1 MAHKA
6 HIRFW
11 HFVKF
16 SWQFASTIRLYFLR
30 RRYNLWKWGESL
42 SRKYNKWLWLECR
55 TWSFSVESYAL
66 TIKALRLSIKTGN
79 HEMIY
84 NRAILVWN
92 YSCDF
97 KLNLRC
103 ALVQFWNHAYDFS
116 PNCTPLSSITTSLQ
130 PFLSRPNT
138 GLGQFKCFIDAVL
151 SWFEIDF
158 IHFLWGKNRSFEN
171 KSCKICHRILFV
183 FHFLASWLVTL
194 NKPWN
199 LIGCFVVIVSSLAGK
214 KMRFKAKNGA
224 IRE

>member
-1 MAHKA
+1 
-6 HIRFW
+6 
-11 HFVKF
+11 
-16 SWQFASTIRLYFLR
+16 
-30 RRYNLWKWGESL
+30 
-42 SRKYNKWLWLECR
+42 
-55 TWSFSVESYAL
+55 
-66 TIKALRLSIKTGN
+66 
-79 HEMIY
+79 MIY
-84 NRAILVWN
+84 NRAILVGN

-103 ALVQFWNHAYDFS
+103 ALVQFWNHTYDFS
-116 PNCTPLSSITTSLQ
+116 PNCTPLSSINTSLQ
-130 PFLSRPNT
+130 PFWSRPNT

-151 SWFEIDF
+151 SWFEIKF